1 LAERKFILLI
11 FDEFCVVCDL
21 KLNQFFLKLAPGG
34 FYKAISR
41 RKTLQNQPETQGFGA
56 ELAASIQEKC
66 FLNLEAP
73 VQRVAGYDTPFP
85 LVFEPF
91 YMPTKWK
98 IFDAVKKI
106 TDY

>member
-1 LAERKFILLI
+1 MQPISSWRHEESEDVRQRRQCARLL
-11 FDEFCVVCDL
+11 
-21 KLNQFFLKLAPGG
+21 
-34 FYKAISR
+34 
-41 RKTLQNQPETQGFGA
+41 GFGA